1 MPQIVARRNYRRPWG
16 PMVARGAAYA
26 VRSAY
31 NNFKTRSA
39 NRTSQG
45 RGLQSTP
52 APITG
57 FEDARTTYNHKRMPR
72 RKKRLWRRFVKKA
85 RAVDL
90 GLSAPN
96 FYVAVRNASISSA
109 ANKQTVTDIHT
120 VLGLNGAS
128 FNQDVREIA
137 VRVAALTSGTSDQQK
152 FAITGWLAETQV
164 VNTGTGVAYLD
175 LYYWRC
181 HKAVPSAVTGFAGS
195 AVTLF
200 QNGLLDL
207 AAAFPA
213 GGSAL
218 DALDYGVTPY
228 QSPKFSGYLKV
239 YKKTR
244 VKLSGGGGVTQ
255 IETRSGRNYFRN
267 YSTDEELS
275 MDKRCT
281 EGILM
286 IAYGTPSATNGTA
299 DPVTLRFATNVNY
312 TYKVLQRNVIT
323 GGTNVL

>member
-1 MPQIVARRNYRRPWG
+1 MPNIIARRNYRRSWG
-16 PMVARGAAYA
+16 PVAVRGAAYA

-31 NNFKTRSA
+31 NNFKSRSS
-39 NRTSQG
+39 NSTNQG

-57 FEDARTTYNHKRMPR
+57 FEDARTTYTRKRMPR
-72 RKKRLWRRFVKKA
+72 RKRRVWRRFVKKA

-120 VLGLNGAS
+120 VLGLNGS
-128 FNQDVREIA
+128 FSTSDVRDIA
-137 VRVAALTSGTSDQQK
+137 TRVASLTTGTADQQK

-164 VNTGTGVAYLD
+164 VNTSAGVAYLD

-181 HKAVPSAVTGFAGS
+181 YKAVPDTVSGTAGS

-200 QNGLLDL
+200 SLGLADL
-207 AAAFPA
+207 AGAFPI
-213 GGSAL
+213 GGSTL

-255 IETRSGRNYFRN
+255 IETRSGRNYFRD
-267 YSTDEELS
+267 YSVDEELS

-299 DPVTLRFATNVNY
+299 DPVTLRFATNINY
-312 TYKVLQRNVIT
+312 TYKVLQRNIIT